1 MGSLLLPAHSCRL
14 TGVGIADSAM
24 PYTYRSI
31 SPDTRI
37 RNGKDFHSPIKS
49 RNFVLTV
56 FHDGVR
62 SPPSVSFLVG
72 FGQKPS
78 QPKDRCRLY
87 RDFRTQIPS
96 VPVYLFALHF
106 RHEVLHGESA
116 ASDCQPFFVT
126 PAANVCR
133 RSLLTI
139 QHIAEY
145 HSHPLA
151 ARMTLVFLHEDE
163 SFVQRLSVP
172 FIFVLNGL
180 PLSVPGTLLPIVA
193 VTRLQLFRIKT
204 LLPTI
209 KFWYLFCI
217 PQT

>member
-1 MGSLLLPAHSCRL
+1 MGSLTPPAHTCRL

-37 RNGKDFHSPIKS
+37 RNGKDFHLPIKS

-56 FHDGVR
+56 YLDGARVP
-62 SPPSVSFLVG
+62 SSVSFLVG
-72 FGQKPS
+72 FGQNPS
-78 QPKDRCRLY
+78 QPKDRYRLY
-87 RDFRTQIPS
+87 RDLSTQIPS

-106 RHEVLHGESA
+106 RHEVLHRERA
-116 ASDCQPFFVT
+116 ASTCQPFCH
-126 PAANVCR
+126 AR
-133 RSLLTI
+133 RERLPQVSLT
-139 QHIAEY
+139 AKVFAKY

-151 ARMTLVFLHEDE
+151 ARMTLVFLYEDE

-180 PLSVPGTLLPIVA
+180 PLSVSGTLLPPAA
-193 VTRLQLFRIKT
+193 VTRLQLF
-204 LLPTI
+204 
-209 KFWYLFCI
+209 
-217 PQT
+217 QM